1 MAASIS
7 KNTKKSYE
15 TGLTAFEN
23 FRLDLGYQQ
32 IWPPPLDH
40 VVQFIAY
47 LSCKDNTYS
56 TARAYVSAISFQSKI
71 HNIADI
77 TKNFIVSKLLEGMK
91 RIKKSVDSRLPI
103 TLSLLT
109 KIFQILP
116 AICYNSYEIRLFRAA
131 YVLAF
136 HGFFRVGEFS
146 LSVGNS
152 VHSILQVSD
161 VQFELNFFSVCIRI
175 RSSKSDQH
183 SRGVTVAINKI
194 GGILCPVG
202 CLNDFLLVRGKS
214 DGPLFIHSACS
225 GGRALTMYQFSSV
238 LEKALNTL
246 GIQGRFKAHSFR
258 IWAATAAFEAGCSPE
273 AIMEAGR
280 WKSKVYKSYIRCPVL
295 DSCQ

>member
-1 MAASIS
+1 MKIS
-7 KNTKKSYE
+7 ALTLGTSKS
-15 TGLTAFEN
+15 GLH
-23 FRLDLGYQQ
+23 
-32 IWPPPLDH
+32 PLIMWCS
-40 VVQFIAY
+40 FFAY
-47 LSCKDNTYS
+47 LSCKDYTYS
-56 TARAYVSAISFQSKI
+56 TDRAYVSAISFQSKI

-77 TKNFIVSKLLEGMK
+77 TKNFIVSKLLEGMN

-109 KIFQILP
+109 KNVQILP

-136 HGFFRVGEFS
+136 HGFLRVGEFS
-146 LSVGNS
+146 LSIGNS

-161 VQFELNFFSVCIRI
+161 VQFELNFSSVCIRI
-175 RSSKSDQH
+175 RSSKSHQH

-194 GGILCPVG
+194 GSILCPVG

-225 GGRALTMYQFSSV
+225 GGRALTRYQFSSV

-246 GIQGRFKAHSFR
+246 GIQGRFKAHSFG
-258 IWAATAAFEAGCSPE
+258 IGAATSAFEAGCSPE
-273 AIMEAGR
+273 AIMEAGC

-295 DSCQ
+295 GSCQ